1 MSKQLGRMALLFVVL
16 LAIQILI
23 LNNIKLGGFINPYV
37 YVLFIML
44 LPFEIPG
51 WLLLVLGFLTGLT
64 IDAFMGTLGMH
75 STASLFIAFMRPFI
89 LSNITTQ
96 DTADKKGSPTLSM
109 KDIGWF
115 VKYTMLIVFMHHFV
129 LFFIES
135 FTFHHFFS
143 TIFRVILSSFTTIV
157 FIIIGQFFFIRN

>member
-1 MSKQLGRMALLFVVL
+1 MSKQLGRYALIFVVL
-16 LAIQILI
+16 LAIQVLV

-51 WLLLVLGFLTGLT
+51 WLLLALGFSTGLT

-75 STASLFIAFMRPFI
+75 STATLFIAFMRPFI
-89 LSNITTQ
+89 LSNISTQ

-143 TIFRVILSSFTTIV
+143 TVLRVILSSLTTIV

>member
-1 MSKQLGRMALLFVVL
+1 MSKQLGRYALMFVL
-16 LAIQILI
+16 LLALQVLV

-44 LPFEIPG
+44 LPFEIPS

-75 STASLFIAFMRPFI
+75 STATLFIAFMRQFI
-89 LSNITTQ
+89 LSNVSTQ

-143 TIFRVILSSFTTIV
+143 TLLRVILSSLTTIV

>member
-1 MSKQLGRMALLFVVL
+1 MALLFVVL
-16 LAIQILI
+16 VAIQILI

-44 LPFEIPG
+44 LPFDIPG
-51 WLLLVLGFLTGLT
+51 WLLLVLGFSTGLT
-64 IDAFMGTLGMH
+64 VDAFMGTLGMH

-115 VKYTMLIVFMHHFV
+115 IKYTLLIVFMHHFV

-143 TIFRVILSSFTTIV
+143 TILRIILSSFATIV

>member
-16 LAIQILI
+16 IAIQILI
-23 LNNIKLGGFINPYV
+23 LNNIKLGGFINPYI
-37 YVLFIML
+37 YILFIML

-51 WLLLVLGFLTGLT
+51 WLLLILGFSTGLT
-64 IDAFMGTLGMH
+64 VDAFMGTLGMH

-96 DTADKKGSPTLSM
+96 DTADKKGSPILSM

-115 VKYTMLIVFMHHFV
+115 VKYTILIVFIHHSV

-135 FTFHHFFS
+135 F
-143 TIFRVILSSFTTIV
+143 RWRFTNV
-157 FIIIGQFFFIRN
+157 V